1 MDGTWLFKLD
11 NHQSGPAARVRDRR
25 LEAGH
30 GPQRLERRRR
40 QPAVVPGRRRLVPQ
54 GLQAARRPPSARRGW
69 CASSRSTT
77 ARRSG
82 STASRSARTAAPTC
96 PFEIRLPAGLLKR
109 GGVNHLVIRVDSRR
123 KQTDFPPSGPVDRG
137 QADGRLVELR
147 RPAARGLPAQDQRR
161 RLQHGRRPA
170 RPPVRHVPGDGHLP
184 RDAAQLRH
192 AAPGASPSARASAR
206 GASPSAR
213 VAIGAKRFATLTKQI
228 KVDKPRLWSPASPY
242 LYDASL
248 AVRSGG
254 EPAAALHA
262 EDRHPLDQ
270 GRRRPPVPQRRA
282 R

>member
-1 MDGTWLFKLD
+1 MRVSIRTLAVAVAALLTIAAPASAQSVVSTPSDKTLYKTGPTGRYLMDGTWLFKLD

-40 QPAVVPGRRRLVPQ
+40 QPAVVPRRRRLVPQ
-54 GLQAARRPPSARRGW
+54 GLQAARRPPSAASWVVRFESVNYRSKIWLNGKPIGKNRG
-69 CASSRSTT
+69 AYL
-77 ARRSG
+77 
-82 STASRSARTAAPTC
+82 

-170 RPPVRHVPGDGHLP
+170 RP
-184 RDAAQLRH
+184 
-192 AAPGASPSARASAR
+192 ARA
-206 GASPSAR
+206 
-213 VAIGAKRFATLTKQI
+213 
-228 KVDKPRLWSPASPY
+228 PRA
-242 LYDASL
+242 
-248 AVRSGG
+248 
-254 EPAAALHA
+254 
-262 EDRHPLDQ
+262 
-270 GRRRPPVPQRRA
+270 RRRSPTA
-282 R
+282 